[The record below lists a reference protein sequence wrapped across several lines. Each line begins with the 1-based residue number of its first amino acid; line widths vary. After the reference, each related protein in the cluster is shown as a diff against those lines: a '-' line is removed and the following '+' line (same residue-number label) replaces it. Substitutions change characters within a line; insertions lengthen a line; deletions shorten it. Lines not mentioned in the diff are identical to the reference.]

1 MIHLLPIFGNKATE
15 IVVYYSGPSVGD
27 DKILLR
33 VIVSTLDTITIN
45 NITINNIQ
53 YNLFFWAGENG
64 VVVLSINHHRGS
76 NANQPLS

>member
-45 NITINNIQ
+45 NIQ
-53 YNLFFWAGENG
+53 YNLFFWASENG